1 MQTARSQCDIAGP
14 PRRSRRRQGYIIIPK
29 PHFSSREGII
39 SRCRFYLLH
48 FPVLAQSDTARP
60 SLYIIAVVASHVR
73 YRWRSIDRDRRTMAS
88 RCLIQ
93 KKLVR
98 ESVFAIVFGSY
109 ISYKTFL
116 GRTETRTRDRMGLQS
131 IRSV

>member
-1 MQTARSQCDIAGP
+1 MA
-14 PRRSRRRQGYIIIPK
+14 K
-29 PHFSSREGII
+29 PHVSSREGII
-39 SRCRFYLLH
+39 SRCRFDLLH
-48 FPVLAQSDTARP
+48 FPVLAQSDTARR
-60 SLYIIAVVASHVR
+60 SLYIIAVVAAHVR
-73 YRWRSIDRDRRTMAS
+73 CRWRSIDRDRRTMVS

-93 KKLVR
+93 YKRVR

-131 IRSV
+131 IRTV